1 MKAIGQYPAK
11 TRRTSVAMAAA
22 ILGGLLLQPAIIAQQ
37 KTDVTFAFTADT
49 HISYNGTND
58 DTALL
63 GIATD
68 STNPNLALFMALRQN
83 ETMVSL
89 DAPYTSYNGC
99 TLNGSW
105 SQPRYKTLCNQV
117 QLVRKLN
124 ALTSTAAAPGGG
136 AAYRNS
142 WPAHT
147 WCQNGKFR
155 RFASAG
161 RPFSSLQGVIVGGDL
176 TDCAGGSIGECS
188 PKYDGARHA
197 QTYAFQALFDRTA
210 GSDYRSKIASASFL
224 RGLRQIGDDIPLH
237 YALYPELG
245 NHDLSHFDIND
256 GSSKLVDYVKSWN
269 PDASGD
275 HKVTNR
281 DSDSGAYSMDWG
293 NLHVIVVGVS
303 PGASGHEYRYSESS
317 MDWFRKDLAT
327 YAYDGRPVVIA
338 QHFGFDTSWSLT
350 SEFWEGS
357 DRIEGFIG
365 LWPAIKDYNVIGFFT
380 GHDHSVGKPYKF
392 PDWNTFANSMGYD
405 VFRPGAG
412 YSQQFAA
419 IRVTDH
425 SMDVAYTRQRD
436 YDSSG
441 NVALASDEF
450 GLFTKKLVPGPKIT
464 TDLPQLIDPALPPVQ
479 AAAMSTFGG
488 NTYLLTVDANRGYK
502 VRRADGRGFPAT
514 LVQTGVM
521 TGSVPNLRSYRVE
534 TQGETRILATTPQ
547 GTAAYRMSEPNGYP
561 STTKLEMQKLWEV
574 SFIRGDLVM
583 PFETWNSFYYENGSK
598 GNNYLLVEDA
608 GSSTVSIYRLGQQGP
623 VFAASRT
630 LSSSLTGTTDVPF
643 TYKAANGK
651 RYPGFLR
658 YAKDLQLTDGTTA
671 NVEFYGINDDD
682 ANNLTISLLGSE
694 QWPAGGTPVPIR
706 MNDGSTQ
713 IMVKTAF
720 VQATVPV
727 YTSSPYVVRAV
738 LDDGT
743 GTDLAWRGR
752 VGLPF
757 NLVDFVHLGFSKDG
771 KTQLGVVGDVGL
783 YARYSMEP

>member
-1 MKAIGQYPAK
+1 MKPKEQ
-11 TRRTSVAMAAA
+11 TSGNKGRIRAALAAA
-22 ILGGLLLQPAIIAQQ
+22 VLGGVMLQTAANAQQ

-68 STNPNLALFMALRQN
+68 STSPDLALFMALRQN

-89 DAPYTSYNGC
+89 ATPYTSYNGC
-99 TLNGSW
+99 TLSGSW
-105 SQPRYKTLCNQV
+105 SQPRYKTLCNQI

-124 ALTSTAAAPGGG
+124 ALTSSAVAPGGG
-136 AAYRNS
+136 TTYRNA
-142 WPAHT
+142 WPATT
-147 WCQNGKFR
+147 WTQNGKSR

-161 RPFSSLQGVIVGGDL
+161 RSFSSLQGLIVGGDL
-176 TDCAGGSIGECS
+176 TDCAGGSIGECD
-188 PKYDGARHA
+188 PKYDGARHG
-197 QTYAFQALFDRTA
+197 QTYAFQALFDRSA
-210 GSDYRSKIASASFL
+210 GSDYRSKIATASFL
-224 RGLRQIGDDIPLH
+224 RGLRQISDDIPLH

-293 NLHVIVVGVS
+293 NLHVIVAGVS
-303 PGASGHEYRYSESS
+303 PGASGHEYRYSDSS
-317 MDWFRKDLAT
+317 MEWFKKDLAT

-338 QHFGFDTSWSLT
+338 QHFGFDTAWSLT
-350 SEFWEGS
+350 SEFWQES

-380 GHDHSVGKPYKF
+380 GHDHSVGKPYQF
-392 PDWNTFANSMGYD
+392 PDWNTFPNSMGYD

-425 SMDVAYTRQRD
+425 SLDVAYTKQKD

-441 NVALASDEF
+441 NVALATDAN
-450 GLFTKKLVPGPKIT
+450 GLFTKKLVPGPKLSP
-464 TDLPQLIDPALPPVQ
+464 DLPQLIDPALPAVQ
-479 AAAMSTFGG
+479 AAAMSTFSG
-488 NTYLLTVDANRGYK
+488 NNYILTVDANRGYK
-502 VRRADGRGFPAT
+502 VRRADSRGFPAT
-514 LVQTGVM
+514 TVQTGVM
-521 TGSVPNLRSYRVE
+521 PGSVPNLRSYRAE
-534 TQGETRILATTPQ
+534 PHGETRILATTPQ
-547 GTAAYRMSEPNGYP
+547 GTAAYRMSEPNGFP
-561 STTKLEMQKLWEV
+561 STTKLELQKLWEV

-583 PFETWNSFYYENGSK
+583 PFETWNSFFYENGGK
-598 GNNYLLVEDA
+598 ENNYLLVEDA
-608 GSSTVSIYRLGQQGP
+608 GSPTVSIYRVGQQGP
-623 VFAASRT
+623 AFVASRT
-630 LSSSLTGTTDVPF
+630 LNSSLIGTVDVPF

-658 YAKDLQLTDGTTA
+658 YAKDLQLTNGTTP

-682 ANNLTISLLGSE
+682 ANNLTISSLGSE
-694 QWPAGGTPVPIR
+694 QWPTGGTPIPIR
-706 MNDGSTQ
+706 MYDGSTE
-713 IMVKTAF
+713 IIVKTAF
-720 VQATVPV
+720 AQASLPL

-743 GTDLAWRGR
+743 GTDIAWRGR
-752 VGLPF
+752 VGLPS
-757 NLVDFVHLGFSKDG
+757 NLAGFVHLGYSKDG
-771 KTQLGVVGDVGL
+771 KTQLGVLGDIGF